1 MKEQTVG
8 QLCVRGDGESCP
20 GSAHVGGQRSHDGV
34 VASEAVAVIVIVDYC
49 DFDSHAVEVDHAVNH
64 VGGLSCC
71 DAWEKQS
78 KSRST
83 LKKVFTLITSSKCG
97 FYKYIFRHILIHV
110 QIPVSR
116 WDI

>member
-34 VASEAVAVIVIVDYC
+34 VASEAVAVIVVVDYR

-78 KSRST
+78 KNSKILYTQYFIQVCILRLHLQTHLNTCADTEMNSRE
-83 LKKVFTLITSSKCG
+83 
-97 FYKYIFRHILIHV
+97 
-110 QIPVSR
+110 
-116 WDI
+116 